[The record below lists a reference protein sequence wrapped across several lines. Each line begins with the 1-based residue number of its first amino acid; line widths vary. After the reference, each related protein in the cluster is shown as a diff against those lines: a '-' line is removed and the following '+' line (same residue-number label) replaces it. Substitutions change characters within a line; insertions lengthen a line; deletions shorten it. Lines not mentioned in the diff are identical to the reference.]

1 MIPSDDLTLETRTG
15 LPSDMRCL
23 LAERPRE
30 TWADPNLPETA
41 RFWLQMHDGFRS
53 RRSTMNRLIAEGAL
67 NPRSVHP
74 QLIQTLN
81 GFLGSLDGHHRVETG
96 HYFPAFRQAEPRMVA
111 GLDLLDRDHDAI
123 HEQLEALH
131 GAGQAFDRA
140 INSGAGGFA
149 ELGRLNEILGRAGP
163 ALIRH
168 LDDEEEI
175 VIPLLALHGARG

>member
-1 MIPSDDLTLETRTG
+1 M
-15 LPSDMRCL
+15 
-23 LAERPRE
+23 
-30 TWADPNLPETA
+30 
-41 RFWLQMHDGFRS
+41 
-53 RRSTMNRLIAEGAL
+53 
-67 NPRSVHP
+67 HP